1 MSKKPV
7 ATIPKRNRHDPR
19 WNELDRYIQYM
30 ANAVGI
36 TTWYITLDQDDPKDP
51 ATVISVYIAKQ
62 SVEATIRV
70 SDRFW
75 EKDRL
80 YQRWSVLH
88 ELLHIKHAPYWNAAE
103 QISTILAPATLDIL
117 NQLDERFVDEVAL
130 MLAPRYSL
138 PPSGFKK
145 KAVPK
150 PKKKE
155 IKKKVGH
162 VPHIVTPAV
171 RGGCDL

>member
-1 MSKKPV
+1 MKTLSK
-7 ATIPKRNRHDPR
+7 IPKRNSHDPR

-30 ANAVGI
+30 ADAVGI
-36 TTWYITLDQDDPKDP
+36 TTWYITFDQDDPKD
-51 ATVISVYIAKQ
+51 ASTVISVYIAKQ

-75 EKDRL
+75 EKDQL

-103 QISTILAPATLDIL
+103 QITTILAPATLDIL

-130 MLAPRYSL
+130 MLAPRYNL
-138 PPSGFKK
+138 PPKGFG
-145 KAVPK
+145 K
-150 PKKKE
+150 PEAKQD
-155 IKKKVGH
+155 KKVGH
-162 VPHIVTPAV
+162 VPHNVSRK
-171 RGGCDL
+171 RGEADL